1 MNQMFCLL
9 YFFFWCDTKTVKKKR
24 IQKPI
29 KKPKTFLQRIDEG
42 GRGFVLGVKRK
53 DPRMSSFFG
62 VWTEKSC
69 PSPSFFFGSWW
80 LGSGSDCVACV
91 ARKRCRG
98 CVVKGSEGGNEKR
111 RQIRFSVGKLFV
123 WQSVCAMLFAL
134 S

>member
-62 VWTEKSC
+62 FGLKKVAL
-69 PSPSFFFGSWW
+69 PPPFFLAVGGW
-80 LGSGSDCVACV
+80 
-91 ARKRCRG
+91 ARDQT
-98 CVVKGSEGGNEKR
+98 VSHV
-111 RQIRFSVGKLFV
+111 
-123 WQSVCAMLFAL
+123 
-134 S
+134 